1 MSVTQL
7 AQTSCRSAGRRSDM
21 TPAPPSSRRLWRAAG
36 AEEGGPT
43 SRPVPSVLR
52 NWRAVLKNDKAKC
65 ELAKK
70 YLTPLSWRKPAAPTA
85 DDDSY
90 SYSYDAAG
98 SYSYSYDDDAAADA
112 VPVQQ
117 QRGRR

>member
-1 MSVTQL
+1 METDYVART
-7 AQTSCRSAGRRSDM
+7 G
-21 TPAPPSSRRLWRAAG
+21 LWQAA
-36 AEEGGPT
+36 
-43 SRPVPSVLR
+43 RPVPSVLR